1 MKYAVVGGDR
11 RAAILCALL
20 ARDGHRVCC
29 YALERADIPQEA
41 VKTGCLQGCV
51 YGADCVILPVPSE
64 KGGLLNTPLSDSV
77 LSMREV
83 LETLWPGQ
91 IVVGG
96 RLSDESCALA
106 IREKLSIEDIM
117 LRPDFTVGNAAL
129 TAECALGRLMD
140 ESGSALAGSNVL
152 VCGWGRIGKL
162 LCLKLA
168 ALGAHVT
175 AAARAR
181 ADRAMAAA
189 LGLGSV
195 DYDGLEAEIGAFGFI
210 INTVPARV
218 LTDAALCMAAD
229 GAVIMELAS
238 PPGGFDRTL
247 AENIG
252 LHVVPAPG
260 LPGQRAPESAARLIR
275 STVYDIMREQEE

>member
-91 IVVGG
+91 VVVGG

-106 IREKLSIEDIM
+106 IREKLCIEDIM

-129 TAECALGRLMD
+129 TAECALGRLME

-175 AAARAR
+175 ATSTTS
-181 ADRAMAAA
+181 AM
-189 LGLGSV
+189 
-195 DYDGLEAEIGAFGFI
+195 
-210 INTVPARV
+210 
-218 LTDAALCMAAD
+218 
-229 GAVIMELAS
+229 
-238 PPGGFDRTL
+238 
-247 AENIG
+247 
-252 LHVVPAPG
+252 
-260 LPGQRAPESAARLIR
+260 
-275 STVYDIMREQEE
+275 